1 MKPNK
6 MTNAE
11 LIREKNSL
19 LEELGLVVKK
29 KKDADIKVRENY
41 SSLDLS
47 VSKKWADKRDEAVV
61 EARRLNTQL
70 RIVLNELS
78 NRRLNWSFKHGIIK
92 IIQRLRTS

>member
-1 MKPNK
+1 MENVKLNK
-6 MTNAE
+6 MTDAE
-11 LIREKNSL
+11 LIREKNRL
-19 LEELGLVVKK
+19 FEESESVVKR

-41 SSLDLS
+41 SFSDLS

-78 NRRLNWSFKHGIIK
+78 NRRLN
-92 IIQRLRTS
+92 